1 MKYISRTT
9 MEEPFHKLMAEDYSN
24 CCGRTAPDGYLA
36 FYQER
41 GLYSVE
47 YKDSGIVSLVYAK
60 NPFEAIDLVD
70 EFRRMKLDTQWI
82 DDIHNPLE
90 PLKLYNALKS
100 ETFKYEYRKEH
111 KPEDINI
118 LDYTIIHA
126 LKHCLDEQLKKGR

>member
-9 MEEPFHKLMAEDYSN
+9 MEESLHKLMGEDYSN
-24 CCGRTAPDGYLA
+24 CCGRTEKDGYLA

-41 GLYSVE
+41 RLYSVE
-47 YKDSGIVSLVYAK
+47 YKDSGIVSLVYAE

-70 EFRRMKLDTQWI
+70 EFRRMKLETQWI

>member
-1 MKYISRTT
+1 MKEINIMT
-9 MEEPFHKLMAEDYSN
+9 MQEGLHKLMGEDYSK
-24 CCGRTAPDGYLA
+24 CSGTAHKNGYMA
-36 FYQER
+36 FYHQR

-47 YKDSGIVSLVYAK
+47 PEDSEIVSLVYAR

-70 EFRRMKLDTQWI
+70 EFRRMKLETQWI

-100 ETFKYEYRKEH
+100 EIFKYEYRKEH